1 MEDDEE
7 EVVSKERMEELKK
20 TLPSMFNPGDLA
32 WARLGVAPYWPCTI
46 TLDPDQKIHSNV
58 SLRGKKPHREYHVQV
73 HWIKLKVALGSQYTT
88 VRRHRPQRTFRFV
101 RTDFL

>member
-1 MEDDEE
+1 
-7 EVVSKERMEELKK
+7 
-20 TLPSMFNPGDLA
+20 MFNPGDLA

-73 HWIKLKVALGSQYTT
+73 I
-88 VRRHRPQRTFRFV
+88 
-101 RTDFL
+101 

>member
-1 MEDDEE
+1 MEEDEE

-73 HWIKLKVALGSQYTT
+73 NWINSLIENCTSVLIYNSPYEQILRN
-88 VRRHRPQRTFRFV
+88 V
-101 RTDFL
+101 L

>member
-1 MEDDEE
+1 MEEDEE

-73 HWIKLKVALGSQYTT
+73 IWIKT
-88 VRRHRPQRTFRFV
+88 P
-101 RTDFL
+101 